1 MSDEQKIWEQ
11 QYKEENK
18 KNFKLEAEIKSIN
31 DQLTTNKRL
40 LNKMREKDPK
50 TESSQLVIS

>member
-11 QYKEENK
+11 QLKEENK